1 MRNFKSQI
9 QKATFDGF
17 EFFIKR
23 DDLLGDYLGGNKA
36 RKLEFFVKNAHNFG
50 RNLRIISYGSS
61 QSNALAALSVFARI
75 NGFTLIFVCEKIST
89 FLKQN
94 PCGNYAFALQNG
106 AQIVENS
113 RFSSRREMAL
123 SLREERDIF
132 IEEGVAC
139 KEAQWGFKTLADEI
153 KIQSKEMKRKFDIF
167 LPAGT
172 GASALYL
179 AKFSEFRVF
188 TCACVGDEG
197 YLKRQMLELEP
208 IFDIKIIDK
217 KSDLREILSP
227 NTALNLPP
235 FFAKKYPNLA
245 LNLLTFLQGA
255 KTCFFELKN
264 SLFRVKNSLLRAKKS
279 PFQTKNLL
287 ENPANS
293 ALCPKQKPQIFILK
307 TPRKFHFAKPYKE
320 LLSIYQRALEQT
332 GIEFSLLYDG
342 VGLRTML
349 FYRDI
354 FTRKVLYIHQ
364 GGTRG
369 NASLLERYKFK
380 HLL

>member
-9 QKATFDGF
+9 QKVTLDGF

-75 NGFTLIFVCEKIST
+75 NGFALIFVCEKISN

-113 RFSSRREMAL
+113 RFSSKREMAL
-123 SLREERDIF
+123 SLCEEKDIF

-139 KEAQWGFKTLADEI
+139 KETQWGFKTLADEI
-153 KIQSKEMKRKFDIF
+153 KLQSKEMKRKFDIF

-197 YLKRQMLELEP
+197 YLKRQMLALEP
-208 IFDIKIIDK
+208 NFDIKIIDK
-217 KSDLREILSP
+217 KSDLRAILSP
-227 NTALNLPP
+227 IALNLPP

-293 ALCPKQKPQIFILK
+293 PLCPKQKPQIFILK

-364 GGTRG
+364 GGTMG

>member
-9 QKATFDGF
+9 QKSTLDGF

-36 RKLEFFVKNAHNFG
+36 RKLEFFVKNAHKFEQ
-50 RNLRIISYGSS
+50 NLRIISYGSS

-75 NGFTLIFVCEKIST
+75 NGFALIFVCEKISN

-123 SLREERDIF
+123 SLCEEKDIF

-153 KIQSKEMKRKFDIF
+153 KMQSKEMKRKFDIF

-197 YLKRQMLELEP
+197 YLKRQMLALEP
-208 IFDIKIIDK
+208 NFDIKIIDK

-227 NTALNLPP
+227 IALNLPP

-264 SLFRVKNSLLRAKKS
+264 SLLRVKNSLLKAKKS
-279 PFQTKNLL
+279 PFQAKNLL

-293 ALCPKQKPQIFILK
+293 SLCPKQKPQIFILK

>member
-9 QKATFDGF
+9 QKATLDGF

-36 RKLEFFVKNAHNFG
+36 RKLEFFVKNAHKFE

-61 QSNALAALSVFARI
+61 QSNALAALSVFAKI
-75 NGFTLIFVCEKIST
+75 NGFTLIFVCEKISN

-123 SLREERDIF
+123 SLCEEKDIF

-153 KIQSKEMKRKFDIF
+153 KMQSKEMKRKFDIF

-188 TCACVGDEG
+188 TCTCVGDEG
-197 YLKRQMLELEP
+197 YLKRQMLALEP
-208 IFDIKIIDK
+208 NFDIKIIDK

-227 NTALNLPP
+227 IALNLPP

-264 SLFRVKNSLLRAKKS
+264 SLLRVKNSLLKAKKS

-293 ALCPKQKPQIFILK
+293 LLCPKQKPQIFILK

-332 GIEFSLLYDG
+332 SIEFSLLYDG
-342 VGLRTML
+342 VGLWTML

>member
-9 QKATFDGF
+9 QKATLDGF

-75 NGFTLIFVCEKIST
+75 NNFTLIFVCEKIST

-123 SLREERDIF
+123 SLCEEKDIF

-153 KIQSKEMKRKFDIF
+153 KLQSKEMKRKFDIF

-179 AKFSEFRVF
+179 AKFSGFRVF

-197 YLKRQMLELEP
+197 YLKRQMLALEP
-208 IFDIKIIDK
+208 NFDIKIIDK

-227 NTALNLPP
+227 IALNLPP

-264 SLFRVKNSLLRAKKS
+264 SLFRVKNSLLKAKKS
-279 PFQTKNLL
+279 PFQAKNFL

-293 ALCPKQKPQIFILK
+293 PLCPKQKPQIFILK

-354 FTRKVLYIHQ
+354 FTRKVLYVHQ

>member
-9 QKATFDGF
+9 QKATLDGF

-113 RFSSRREMAL
+113 HFSSRREMAL
-123 SLREERDIF
+123 SLREEMDIF

-153 KIQSKEMKRKFDIF
+153 KMQSKEMKRKFDIF

-197 YLKRQMLELEP
+197 YLKRQMLALEP
-208 IFDIKIIDK
+208 NFDIKIIDK

-227 NTALNLPP
+227 IALNLPP

-264 SLFRVKNSLLRAKKS
+264 SLLRVKNSLLRAKKS

-293 ALCPKQKPQIFILK
+293 PLCPKQKPQIFILK
-307 TPRKFHFAKPYKE
+307 IPRKFHFAKPYKE

-369 NASLLERYKFK
+369 NVSLLERYKFK
-380 HLL
+380 HL

>member
-9 QKATFDGF
+9 QKATLDGF

-61 QSNALAALSVFARI
+61 QSNALATLSVFARI
-75 NGFTLIFVCEKIST
+75 NNFALIFVCEKISN

-123 SLREERDIF
+123 SLCEEKDIF

-153 KIQSKEMKRKFDIF
+153 KMQSKEMKRKFDIF

-188 TCACVGDEG
+188 TCACVGDES
-197 YLKRQMLELEP
+197 YLKRQMLALEP
-208 IFDIKIIDK
+208 NFDIKIIDK

-227 NTALNLPP
+227 IALNLPP

-245 LNLLTFLQGA
+245 LNLLTFLQGT

-264 SLFRVKNSLLRAKKS
+264 SLFKVKNSLLKAKKS

-293 ALCPKQKPQIFILK
+293 PLCPKQKPQIFILK

>member
-9 QKATFDGF
+9 QKATLDSF

-36 RKLEFFVKNAHNFG
+36 RKLEFFVKNAHKFE

-75 NGFTLIFVCEKIST
+75 NGFALIFVCEKISI

-123 SLREERDIF
+123 SLCEEKDIF

-153 KIQSKEMKRKFDIF
+153 KMQSKEMKRKFDIF

-197 YLKRQMLELEP
+197 YLKRQMLALEP
-208 IFDIKIIDK
+208 NFDIKIIDK

-227 NTALNLPP
+227 IALNLPP
-235 FFAKKYPNLA
+235 FFAKNFPNLA
-245 LNLLTFLQGA
+245 LNLLTFLQGT

-264 SLFRVKNSLLRAKKS
+264 SLLRVKNSLLKAKKS

-293 ALCPKQKPQIFILK
+293 PLCPKQKPQIFILK

-349 FYRDI
+349 FYCDI

>member
-9 QKATFDGF
+9 QKATLDGF

-75 NGFTLIFVCEKIST
+75 NGFTLIFVCEKISN

-123 SLREERDIF
+123 SLCEEKDIF

-153 KIQSKEMKRKFDIF
+153 KLQSKEMKRKFDIF

-197 YLKRQMLELEP
+197 YLKRQMLALEP
-208 IFDIKIIDK
+208 NFDIKIIDK

-227 NTALNLPP
+227 IALNLPP

-264 SLFRVKNSLLRAKKS
+264 LLLRVKNSLLRAKKS

-287 ENPANS
+287 ETPANS
-293 ALCPKQKPQIFILK
+293 PLCQKQKPQIFILK

>member
-9 QKATFDGF
+9 QKATLDGF

-113 RFSSRREMAL
+113 RFLSRREMAL
-123 SLREERDIF
+123 SLCEEKDIF

-139 KEAQWGFKTLADEI
+139 KEAQCGFKTLADEI
-153 KIQSKEMKRKFDIF
+153 KMQSKEMKRKFDIF

-197 YLKRQMLELEP
+197 YLKQQMLALEP
-208 IFDIKIIDK
+208 NFDIKIIDK

-227 NTALNLPP
+227 IALNLPP

-245 LNLLTFLQGA
+245 QNSLAFLQGA

-264 SLFRVKNSLLRAKKS
+264 SLLRVKNSLLKAKKS

-293 ALCPKQKPQIFILK
+293 PLCPKQKPQIFILK

-369 NASLLERYKFK
+369 NVSLLERYKFK

>member
-9 QKATFDGF
+9 QKATLDGF

-36 RKLEFFVKNAHNFG
+36 RKLEFFVKNAHKFE

-123 SLREERDIF
+123 SLCEEKDIF

-153 KIQSKEMKRKFDIF
+153 KMQSKEMKRKFDIF

-197 YLKRQMLELEP
+197 YLKRQMLALEP
-208 IFDIKIIDK
+208 NFDIKIIDK

-227 NTALNLPP
+227 IALNLPP
-235 FFAKKYPNLA
+235 FFAKNFPNLA
-245 LNLLTFLQGA
+245 LNLLTFLQGT

-264 SLFRVKNSLLRAKKS
+264 LLFRVKNSLLRAKNS
-279 PFQTKNLL
+279 PFQAKNLL

-293 ALCPKQKPQIFILK
+293 PLYPKQKPQIFILK

-369 NASLLERYKFK
+369 NVSLLERYKFK

>member
-1 MRNFKSQI
+1 MINFKSQI
-9 QKATFDGF
+9 QKATLDGF

-36 RKLEFFVKNAHNFG
+36 RKLEFFVKNAYNFG

-106 AQIVENS
+106 AQIIENS

-123 SLREERDIF
+123 SLREEKDIF

-153 KIQSKEMKRKFDIF
+153 KMQSKEMKRKFDIF

-197 YLKRQMLELEP
+197 YLKRQMLALEP
-208 IFDIKIIDK
+208 NFDIKIIDK

-227 NTALNLPP
+227 IALNLPP
-235 FFAKKYPNLA
+235 FFVKNFPNLA
-245 LNLLTFLQGA
+245 LNLLTFLQGT

-264 SLFRVKNSLLRAKKS
+264 SLLRVKNSLLRAKKS

-293 ALCPKQKPQIFILK
+293 PLCPKQKPQIFILK

>member
-9 QKATFDGF
+9 QKATLDGF

-75 NGFTLIFVCEKIST
+75 NGFTLIFVCEKISN

-153 KIQSKEMKRKFDIF
+153 KMQSKEMKRKFDIF

-208 IFDIKIIDK
+208 NFDIKIIDK

-227 NTALNLPP
+227 IALNLPP

-279 PFQTKNLL
+279 PFQAKNLF
-287 ENPANS
+287 ENTANS
-293 ALCPKQKPQIFILK
+293 PLYPKQKPQIFILK

-320 LLSIYQRALEQT
+320 LLGIYQRALEQT

>member
-9 QKATFDGF
+9 QKATLDGF

-36 RKLEFFVKNAHNFG
+36 RKLEFFVKNAHNFE

-75 NGFTLIFVCEKIST
+75 NGFALIFVCEKISN

-123 SLREERDIF
+123 SLCEEKDIF

-153 KIQSKEMKRKFDIF
+153 KMQSKEMKRKFDIF

-208 IFDIKIIDK
+208 NFDIKIIDK

-227 NTALNLPP
+227 IALNLPP

-264 SLFRVKNSLLRAKKS
+264 SLLRVKNSLLKAKKS
-279 PFQTKNLL
+279 PLQTKNLL

-293 ALCPKQKPQIFILK
+293 PLYPKQKPQIFILK

>member
-9 QKATFDGF
+9 QKATLDGF

-61 QSNALAALSVFARI
+61 QSNALAALSVFAKI
-75 NGFTLIFVCEKIST
+75 NGFTLIFVCEKISN

-123 SLREERDIF
+123 SLCEEKDIF

-153 KIQSKEMKRKFDIF
+153 KMQSKEMKRKFDIF

-172 GASALYL
+172 GASVLYL

-197 YLKRQMLELEP
+197 YLKRQMLALEP
-208 IFDIKIIDK
+208 NFDIKIIDK

-227 NTALNLPP
+227 IALNLPP
-235 FFAKKYPNLA
+235 FFAKKY

-264 SLFRVKNSLLRAKKS
+264 SLLRVKNSLLRAKKS

-293 ALCPKQKPQIFILK
+293 PLCQKQKPQIFILK

>member
-1 MRNFKSQI
+1 MMKESSPI
-9 QKATFDGF
+9 QCALLDGF

-36 RKLEFFVKNAHNFG
+36 RKLEFFVQNAHKFEP
-50 RNLRIISYGSS
+50 NLRIISYGSS

-75 NGFTLIFVCEKIST
+75 NGFTLIFVCEKISN

-123 SLREERDIF
+123 SLCEEKDIF

-153 KIQSKEMKRKFDIF
+153 KMQSKEMKRKFDIF

-188 TCACVGDEG
+188 TCACVGDES

-208 IFDIKIIDK
+208 NFDIKIIDK

-227 NTALNLPP
+227 IALNLPP
-235 FFAKKYPNLA
+235 FFTKNFPNLA
-245 LNLLTFLQGA
+245 QNSLAFLQGT
-255 KTCFFELKN
+255 KNFFFELKN
-264 SLFRVKNSLLRAKKS
+264 SLLRVKNSLLRTKKS

-293 ALCPKQKPQIFILK
+293 PLCPKQKPQIFILK

-380 HLL
+380 HL

>member
-9 QKATFDGF
+9 QKATLDGF

-61 QSNALAALSVFARI
+61 QSNTLAALSVFARI
-75 NGFTLIFVCEKIST
+75 NGFTLIFVCEKISN

-123 SLREERDIF
+123 SLCEERDIF

-197 YLKRQMLELEP
+197 YLKRQMLALEP
-208 IFDIKIIDK
+208 NFDIKIIDK

-227 NTALNLPP
+227 IALNLPP

-245 LNLLTFLQGA
+245 LNLLTFLQGT
-255 KTCFFELKN
+255 KNFFFELKN
-264 SLFRVKNSLLRAKKS
+264 SLFRVKNSLLRVKNS
-279 PFQTKNLL
+279 PFQAKNLL

-293 ALCPKQKPQIFILK
+293 PLCQKQKPQIFILK

-332 GIEFSLLYDG
+332 GVEFSLLYDG
-342 VGLRTML
+342 VGLLVML

-354 FTRKVLYIHQ
+354 FTHKVLYIHQ

>member
-9 QKATFDGF
+9 QKATLDGF

-36 RKLEFFVKNAHNFG
+36 RKLEFFVKNAHKFE

-75 NGFTLIFVCEKIST
+75 NGFTLIFVCEKISN

-113 RFSSRREMAL
+113 RFLSRREMAL

-139 KEAQWGFKTLADEI
+139 KEAQCGFKTLADEI
-153 KIQSKEMKRKFDIF
+153 KMQSKEMKRTFDIF

-197 YLKRQMLELEP
+197 YLKRQMLALEP
-208 IFDIKIIDK
+208 NFDIKIIDK
-217 KSDLREILSP
+217 KSDLRAILSP
-227 NTALNLPP
+227 NIALNLPP
-235 FFAKKYPNLA
+235 FFVKNFPNLA
-245 LNLLTFLQGA
+245 QNSLAFLQGT

-264 SLFRVKNSLLRAKKS
+264 LLFRVKNSL
-279 PFQTKNLL
+279 FQAKNLL
-287 ENPANS
+287 ENPANLP
-293 ALCPKQKPQIFILK
+293 LCPKQKPQIFILK

>member
-1 MRNFKSQI
+1 MINFKSQI
-9 QKATFDGF
+9 QKATLDGF

-106 AQIVENS
+106 AQIIENS

-123 SLREERDIF
+123 SLREEKDIF

-153 KIQSKEMKRKFDIF
+153 KMQSKEMKRKFDIF

-197 YLKRQMLELEP
+197 YLKRQMLALEP
-208 IFDIKIIDK
+208 NFDIKIIDK

-227 NTALNLPP
+227 IALNLPP

-287 ENPANS
+287 ENLANS
-293 ALCPKQKPQIFILK
+293 PLCQKQKPQIFILK

-332 GIEFSLLYDG
+332 DIEFSLLYDG